1 MKKEEE
7 EQMGG
12 GTVGWAQV
20 EVDLAPVTK
29 PYGLRS
35 GEAAEAAVRLALAV
49 EADERAGRLRVEPG
63 PLAGALQVFRE
74 AAEAAGWI
82 DDERGD

>member
-1 MKKEEE
+1 MKQAYDKPA
-7 EQMGG
+7 GG
-12 GTVGWAQV
+12 GPVGWAQV
-20 EVDLAPVTK
+20 EADLAPVPT
-29 PYGLRS
+29 PYRLPS

-49 EADERAGRLRVEPG
+49 EVDERAGRLRVEPG

>member
-63 PLAGALQVFRE
+63 PLAVALQVFRE
-74 AAEAAGWI
+74 AGEAAGWI
-82 DDERGD
+82 EDE

>member
-7 EQMGG
+7 QTGG
-12 GTVGWAQV
+12 GLLAGWAQV

-29 PYGLRS
+29 PYGLAS

-49 EADERAGRLRVEPG
+49 EADERAGRLRVELG
-63 PLAGALQVFRE
+63 PLAEAVEVFRE

-82 DDERGD
+82 EVE